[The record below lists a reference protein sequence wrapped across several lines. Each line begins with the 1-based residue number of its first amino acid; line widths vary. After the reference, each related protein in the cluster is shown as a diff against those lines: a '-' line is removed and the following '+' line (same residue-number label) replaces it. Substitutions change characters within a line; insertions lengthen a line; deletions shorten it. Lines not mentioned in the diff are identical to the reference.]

1 MLCVWQYSM
10 DGLNQTEQGLMDCIY
25 RGMRVGLD
33 VYWKGIGW
41 FIVLVLREV
50 RGVEYLEHRHFG
62 IYIY

>member
-1 MLCVWQYSM
+1 ME
-10 DGLNQTEQGLMDCIY
+10 GLDHTELGLMDGIY
-25 RGMRVGLD
+25 RGMRVGLN

-41 FIVLVLREV
+41 FIVLVLGEV